1 MSTNLWRR
9 LTLAAAA
16 ALLVVALSA
25 GCGGGG
31 GPAANS
37 GDGSLP
43 VASTARIDNRGRG
56 LEKGDLAPDFALS
69 YPDGTRTRLSDLKG
83 QAVVMNFW
91 ASWCAPCKEEMPGFA
106 KAHRRYSDEGVVI
119 IGINA
124 QETAE
129 QAQKFL
135 DQVAVPFTVAL
146 DTRGEVMQAYN
157 VRGLPTTVFIDREG
171 RIAVR
176 YAGLLSEQQLEAF
189 IAQIK

>member
-1 MSTNLWRR
+1 MRRR
-9 LTLAAAA
+9 LIS
-16 ALLVVALSA
+16 LVVAVLLIAALSA
-25 GCGGGG
+25 GCGGSQPG
-31 GPAANS
+31 ANS
-37 GDGSLP
+37 SSGSFP
-43 VASTARIDNRGRG
+43 VVSTARIDNKGRG
-56 LEKGDLAPDFALS
+56 LEKGDLAPDFTLS
-69 YPDGTRTRLSDLKG
+69 YPDGSRKRLSDLKG

-91 ASWCAPCKEEMPGFA
+91 ASWCAPCKEEMPEFA
-106 KAHRRYSDEGVVI
+106 KAHRRYSDQGVVI
-119 IGINA
+119 LGINA

-135 DQVAVPFTVAL
+135 DQTAVPFTVAL

-176 YAGLLSEQQLEAF
+176 YAGLLTAQQLEAF